1 MLTGKPQARFGFDIS
16 LYESVEVLVDIH
28 PLVQYAHHINQ
39 VGAGNPVVQ
48 RVRSNSVLT
57 LAVVKDEW
65 VGAGQTI
72 LPCDLNTFWD
82 PRTTKR
88 ADKFIVD
95 SIDEHEL
102 FAEMGYFPD
111 GLPTIV
117 AETGEVL
124 ADVVAGRENPDQLI
138 VNSNIGMAVCDVVVG
153 KAIYDRALAQNAGI
167 LLLDEPGA
175 HLDLRH
181 QIELFDLLRRLAR
194 ERQVA
199 VVLSLVGQIFAIDPA
214 SMGEADRGH
223 A

>member
-65 VGAGQTI
+65 VSAGQTI
-72 LPCDLNTFWD
+72 LPCELNTFWD

-102 FAEMGYFPD
+102 FAEMGTSPTD
-111 GLPTIV
+111 CPPSSPRPVRSLPTSSP
-117 AETGEVL
+117 
-124 ADVVAGRENPDQLI
+124 AGRTPTSSSSTAISAWPSAMSSSARRSMTAPSPRTPAPRWVSDRNRWARNGNP
-138 VNSNIGMAVCDVVVG
+138 VFRHAH
-153 KAIYDRALAQNAGI
+153 RASHQASHPTRGQAERSTQI
-167 LLLDEPGA
+167 DDYRH
-175 HLDLRH
+175 HLCH
-181 QIELFDLLRRLAR
+181 H
-194 ERQVA
+194 
-199 VVLSLVGQIFAIDPA
+199 S
-214 SMGEADRGH
+214 H
-223 A
+223 C

>member
-72 LPCDLNTFWD
+72 LPCDPNTFWD

-124 ADVVAGRENPDQLI
+124 ADVVAGRRTATSSSSTAISAWPSAMSSSARRSMTAPSPRTPAPRWVSDRNRWARNGNP
-138 VNSNIGMAVCDVVVG
+138 VFRHAH
-153 KAIYDRALAQNAGI
+153 RASHQASHPTRGQAERPTQI
-167 LLLDEPGA
+167 DDYRH
-175 HLDLRH
+175 HLCHDSH
-181 QIELFDLLRRLAR
+181 C
-194 ERQVA
+194 
-199 VVLSLVGQIFAIDPA
+199 
-214 SMGEADRGH
+214 
-223 A
+223 

>member
-16 LYESVEVLVDIH
+16 LHESVEVLVDIH

-138 VNSNIGMAVCDVVVG
+138 VNSNIGMAVYDVVVG
-153 KAIYDRALAQNAGI
+153 KAIYDRASPRTPAPRWVSDRNRWARSGN
-167 LLLDEPGA
+167 PVFRHA
-175 HLDLRH
+175 HRASDQASHPTRGQAERSTQIDDYRH
-181 QIELFDLLRRLAR
+181 HRCHD
-194 ERQVA
+194 
-199 VVLSLVGQIFAIDPA
+199 S
-214 SMGEADRGH
+214 H
-223 A
+223 C

>member
-39 VGAGNPVVQ
+39 VGAGNSVVQ

-57 LAVVKDEW
+57 LEVVKDEW

-102 FAEMGYFPD
+102 FAKMGYFPD

-138 VNSNIGMAVCDVVVG
+138 VNSNIGMEVCDVVVG
-153 KAIYDRALAQNAGI
+153 KAIYDRALAQNAGTT
-167 LLLDEPGA
+167 LGL
-175 HLDLRH
+175 
-181 QIELFDLLRRLAR
+181 
-194 ERQVA
+194 
-199 VVLSLVGQIFAIDPA
+199 
-214 SMGEADRGH
+214 
-223 A
+223 

>member
-1 MLTGKPQARFGFDIS
+1 
-16 LYESVEVLVDIH
+16 
-28 PLVQYAHHINQ
+28 
-39 VGAGNPVVQ
+39 
-48 RVRSNSVLT
+48 VRSNSVLT

-72 LPCDLNTFWD
+72 LPCDLNTFWH

-153 KAIYDRALAQNAGI
+153 KAIYDRALAQNAGTT
-167 LLLDEPGA
+167 LGL
-175 HLDLRH
+175 
-181 QIELFDLLRRLAR
+181 
-194 ERQVA
+194 
-199 VVLSLVGQIFAIDPA
+199 
-214 SMGEADRGH
+214 
-223 A
+223 